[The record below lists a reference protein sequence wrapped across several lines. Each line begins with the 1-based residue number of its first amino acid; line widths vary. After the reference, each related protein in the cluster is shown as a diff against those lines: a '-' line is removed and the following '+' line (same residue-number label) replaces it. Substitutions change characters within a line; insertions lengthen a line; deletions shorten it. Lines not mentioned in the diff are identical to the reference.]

1 MPKSGGRGGMPP
13 PGPPGPSFPAALPSP
28 QHSPTLFL
36 FDIVEEEYLHT
47 QVRFV
52 GGGGGG

>member
-1 MPKSGGRGGMPP
+1 MPKSGGGGMHVL
-13 PGPPGPSFPAALPSP
+13 FPRAPFPTALSSP

-52 GGGGGG
+52 GGGGG

>member
-1 MPKSGGRGGMPP
+1 MPKSGGGGVHVPP
-13 PGPPGPSFPAALPSP
+13 PGPPPFPAALPSP

-52 GGGGGG
+52 GGGGG

>member
-1 MPKSGGRGGMPP
+1 MPKSGGGGVHVPP
-13 PGPPGPSFPAALPSP
+13 TGPTFPTALPSP
-28 QHSPTLFL
+28 QQHSPTLFL

-52 GGGGGG
+52 GGGG

>member
-1 MPKSGGRGGMPP
+1 MPKSGGGGVHVPP
-13 PGPPGPSFPAALPSP
+13 TGPTFPTALPSP
-28 QHSPTLFL
+28 QQHSPTLFL